1 MNRNLDN
8 MSDGSSTHGSNHRN
22 RPRLTGTP
30 SHQMPRLTQ
39 NEGGGKSLV
48 MDDEEGIFSPKSMKS
63 NKSSHH
69 GSQHGSHHESDH
81 GSPDQAF
88 FEGNRPSIMRRAG
101 NKPSLVS
108 RHMSNDFEVD
118 DEDDEEFDDE
128 VDDTEFDADNE
139 ETRVLSSR
147 QPVLRLDQDEEDATS
162 EYEDE
167 DAEHMSEMSNV
178 EDNDDED
185 SLNTQESRYL
195 KFEEKQK
202 LKRLYIKKL
211 RKFAKYGFYPSRN
224 VESYNMSSSYTE
236 LKMEYDFV
244 KDDFY
249 RDKIVK
255 KYMKRL
261 TTGIGVIEYGNKMFD
276 PAGVDL
282 DGFSEYV
289 LSDTAEY
296 EDIFERMYEKNG
308 PGEDSDPRFD
318 LVVALFTSVVSFWI
332 TKNVNKGGMN
342 FDDIL
347 RQSPEIQKEIERNA
361 ANALNEINA
370 AERGGNIGQPRHSMP
385 NPFTRQRHG
394 GGGTMDDIVN
404 NMAHNTSSGGS
415 AMPTRVPG
423 M

>member
-1 MNRNLDN
+1 MSHNLDD
-8 MSDGSSTHGSNHRN
+8 MSDGSSTHGMNHRN
-22 RPRLTGTP
+22 RPKLTGTP

-63 NKSSHH
+63 NKSSRH
-69 GSQHGSHHESDH
+69 GSNHGSNH
-81 GSPDQAF
+81 GSPIQEF
-88 FEGNRPSIMRRAG
+88 FEGNRPNIMRRSG
-101 NKPSLVS
+101 HKPSL
-108 RHMSNDFEVD
+108 MSHNSANDFDV
-118 DEDDEEFDDE
+118 EDVEDFDDDE
-128 VDDTEFDADNE
+128 VDDNEFDADNE
-139 ETRVLSSR
+139 EAKVLSSR
-147 QPVLRLDQDEEDATS
+147 QPVFHLGQDEEDEVVS
-162 EYEDE
+162 EDGDENYENT
-167 DAEHMSEMSNV
+167 SEMSNI
-178 EDNDDED
+178 EDNDEE

-261 TTGIGVIEYGNKMFD
+261 TTGIGVIEFGNKMFD

-361 ANALNEINA
+361 TSALNEINA

-385 NPFTRQRHG
+385 NPFSRTRHGG
-394 GGGTMDDIVN
+394 GGGTMDDIAN
-404 NMAHNTSSGGS
+404 AMQQNTTST